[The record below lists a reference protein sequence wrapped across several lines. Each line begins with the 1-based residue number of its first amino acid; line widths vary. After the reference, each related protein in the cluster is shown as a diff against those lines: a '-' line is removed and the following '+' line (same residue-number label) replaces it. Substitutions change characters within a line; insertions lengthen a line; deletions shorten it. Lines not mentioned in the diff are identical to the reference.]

1 MSPYT
6 FCHAVAYVVYL
17 MSTSPVLTDSCALTC
32 VLSIGRTYENG
43 ARISAQ
49 HNALV
54 QEVVVHHP
62 KYTEKAGCGIAY
74 IKVTASSTHEETST
88 PYSIDSAVS
97 SVILFLFLQWG
108 LVVCCRSL
116 YLPTLPFNN
125 SLLQHLLG
133 CVTAAVAPFCFALHS
148 TTCNLRLQSICHLLM
163 QVDKHPNFPDS
174 RCFWIVR
181 EDGTETDF
189 SYHKCLKEKAA
200 KEFPDFVEKYDT
212 TYTGKSR
219 GPAAAAPPPPPP
231 PANL

>member
-74 IKVTASSTHEETST
+74 IKV
-88 PYSIDSAVS
+88 
-97 SVILFLFLQWG
+97 
-108 LVVCCRSL
+108 
-116 YLPTLPFNN
+116 
-125 SLLQHLLG
+125 
-133 CVTAAVAPFCFALHS
+133 
-148 TTCNLRLQSICHLLM
+148 
-163 QVDKHPNFPDS
+163 DKHPNFPDS